1 MRDGIIDILLINED
15 RAEGEALKA
24 LLTVG
29 GRPAFRLQ
37 QAHTLAQGLDV
48 IKSGGLDCVLVDL
61 GLADGAGI
69 EAVRAVREQER
80 ALPVVALV
88 DARHEALALEL
99 LRVEIQDYLI
109 KGEIS
114 SSVLATSVRKAIQQG
129 RILREYSESE
139 ERLRFASEAAGVG
152 TWHWDLV
159 HDELSWSDHCKALFG
174 YSPDDVMTYRSFLD
188 AVHPEDRDWVDAAV
202 REALQG
208 KTEYSVEMRVRLPD
222 GEVRWVMSKGRG
234 FYDREGN
241 PVRMHG
247 IALDVTE
254 RKRAEQEREQ
264 ALLQLDSVLESLNE
278 GVALSDLE
286 GNVLRFNPAAQTIH
300 RYQIPGGQ
308 QSLESLAE
316 TFELALLD
324 GTVLS
329 YQEWPLA
336 RAIRGEH
343 LRDYELRVRRRDTGR
358 SRIVSYNAA
367 PVRTKSGKAILG
379 VATLRDV
386 TEQKV
391 AEEALRV
398 SEEKFSKIFSAAP
411 SLIVITTE
419 EEGRILDL
427 NRSALETLGY
437 PRDEMIGRS
446 VLELGL
452 WEKPEGRDTMLQELR
467 EKGAVRGFETNF
479 RRKDGRTVHALY
491 SAEVIEIGGVRC
503 VLSIIS
509 DITKRKEAE
518 EGLLRAKEEW
528 ERTFDSVP
536 DYIAILDINNQVVRV
551 NRAMA
556 QRLGR
561 TPEECAGLPCYTAF
575 HGTDTPPEFCPH
587 LKACASGTDIVE
599 MFESHMSGHFLVSN
613 TPLLGRNGEVVGVV
627 HVARDISDRKAAEE
641 KIERLNA
648 ELAARAAELEAA
660 NRDLETFN
668 YSVAHDLRQP
678 LNIIYGYCQAIN
690 MLCHEQL
697 DEQGRHYLQE
707 SFRVVERMN
716 SMIDTL
722 LDFSRL
728 GRVEL
733 HPETVNLSELA
744 NIVALDLRQSQPER
758 RAIFRI
764 AEGVVVDGDRSL
776 LRTVLENLIGNAWKY
791 TSPDDEAVIEFGVTE
806 VKGQKT
812 YYVRDNGPGFDMEH
826 ADKLFA
832 PFQRLPG
839 SDSRSGFGIGLA
851 TVERIVERHGGR
863 VWGES
868 GAGKGAT
875 FYFTL
880 GSGGSETGAAEPG
893 PGT

>member
-1 MRDGIIDILLINED
+1 MRDGIIDILLMNQD

-24 LLTVG
+24 LLTAG
-29 GRPAFRLQ
+29 GRTLFRLQ
-37 QAHTLAQGLDV
+37 QAYTVAQGLELL
-48 IKSGGLDCVLVDL
+48 KRGGFDCVLVDL
-61 GLADGAGI
+61 GLQEGAGT
-69 EAVRAVREQER
+69 EAVRAVREQES

-88 DARHEALALEL
+88 EARHEALALEL
-99 LRVEIQDYLI
+99 LRREIQDYLI

-114 SSVLATSVRKAIQQG
+114 SSALASSVRKAIQQG
-129 RILREYSESE
+129 RILREHSESE

-159 HDELSWSDHCKALFG
+159 RDELTWSEHCKVLFG

-188 AVHPEDRDWVDAAV
+188 AVHPEDRDWVDGAV
-202 REALQG
+202 RQALQG
-208 KTEYSVEMRVRLPD
+208 KTEYSAEMRVRLPD

-234 FYDREGN
+234 FYDPEGK

-264 ALLQLDSVLESLNE
+264 ALLQLESVLESLNE
-278 GVALSDLE
+278 GVALSDLA
-286 GNVLRFNPAAQTIH
+286 GNVFKFNAAAQTIH
-300 RYQIPGGQ
+300 RYQMPGGR

-329 YQEWPLA
+329 YWEWPLA
-336 RAIRGEH
+336 RAIRGEQ
-343 LRDYELRVRRRDTGR
+343 LRDYQLRVCHRDTGR
-358 SRIVSYNAA
+358 SRIVSYNAT
-367 PVRTKSGKAILG
+367 PVRTQSGEAILA
-379 VATLRDV
+379 VATLRDI
-386 TEQKV
+386 TEQKE

-419 EEGRILDL
+419 AEGRILDL
-427 NRSALETLGY
+427 NRSAVDTFGY
-437 PRDEMIGRS
+437 PRDEMIGWS
-446 VLELGL
+446 VLELGIYL
-452 WEKPEGRDTMLQELR
+452 NPEDRETILRELR
-467 EKGAVRGFETNF
+467 EHGAVRGFETTF

-491 SAEVIEIGGVRC
+491 SAEVLEIGGVRC
-503 VLSIIS
+503 ILSIIS

-518 EGLLRAKEEW
+518 EALRRAKEEW

-536 DYIAILDINNQVVRV
+536 DYIAILDRNNRVVRV
-551 NRAMA
+551 NQAMA

-561 TPEECAGLPCYTAF
+561 TPEECCGLPCYTAF

-587 LKACASGTDIVE
+587 LKACVSGTDIVE

-613 TPLLGRNGEVVGVV
+613 TPLLGRDGEVVGVV

-678 LNIIYGYCQAIN
+678 LNIIYGYCQGIN
-690 MLCHEQL
+690 MVCHEQL
-697 DEQGRHYLQE
+697 DEQCRQYLQE

-716 SMIDTL
+716 GMIDTL

-733 HPETVNLSELA
+733 HRQRTDLSDLA
-744 NIVALDLRQSQPER
+744 HSVALDLRQSQPER
-758 RAIFRI
+758 RVTFRI
-764 AEGVVVDGDRSL
+764 SDEVVAEGDPAL

-791 TSPDDEAVIEFGVTE
+791 TP
-806 VKGQKT
+806 
-812 YYVRDNGPGFDMEH
+812 
-826 ADKLFA
+826 
-832 PFQRLPG
+832 
-839 SDSRSGFGIGLA
+839 
-851 TVERIVERHGGR
+851 
-863 VWGES
+863 
-868 GAGKGAT
+868 
-875 FYFTL
+875 
-880 GSGGSETGAAEPG
+880 
-893 PGT
+893 